1 MKTNAIRV
9 ALYFAAYSDKDLN
22 SFAALSVSCL
32 TNNPLTPDLPVKVP
46 ALTTLQENFADSMT
60 AAQQG
65 GKVETAKKNQ
75 ARTALV
81 SALRQNA
88 AYVQS
93 LALTDLADV
102 LSTGYDVVSTN
113 KTQSPLTTPVFEL
126 DNSFPGQITV
136 GLSAVVNAK
145 SYQVQYSIGTG
156 PWQELGIFPNTRGIV
171 ISGLTATTISNVR
184 VRAIGGSTQY
194 SQWSATVSA
203 VVN

>member
-1 MKTNAIRV
+1 MKPTILRV
-9 ALYFAAYSDKDLN
+9 ALYFAAYSDNNLN

-32 TNNPLTPDLPVKVP
+32 TNNPLTPDLPVKAP
-46 ALTTLQENFADSMT
+46 ALGTLQTAFADSIT

-65 GKVETAKKNQ
+65 GKVDTAKKNT
-75 ARTALV
+75 ARAALLA
-81 SALRQNA
+81 ALRQNA

-93 LALTDLADV
+93 LALTNLEDIF
-102 LSTGYDVVSTN
+102 STGYDVISNN

-126 DNSFPGQITV
+126 DNSFPGQVTV
-136 GLSAVVNAK
+136 DLSAVVNAK

-156 PWQELGIFPNTRGIV
+156 AWQELGIFPNTRGIIV
-171 ISGLTATTISNVR
+171 PNLTATTICNAR

-194 SQWSATVSA
+194 SAWSATVSA

>member
-1 MKTNAIRV
+1 
-9 ALYFAAYSDKDLN
+9 FAAYSDNDVN

-46 ALTTLQENFADSMT
+46 ALTTLQVDFADSIT

-75 ARTALV
+75 ARTTLV

-93 LALTDLADV
+93 VALTDLADI

-113 KTQSPLTTPVFEL
+113 KTQSPLTTPVFAL
-126 DNSFPGQITV
+126 DNSFPGQIAVDLT
-136 GLSAVVNAK
+136 AVVNAK

-156 PWQELGIFPNTRGIV
+156 AWQELGIFPNTRGII
-171 ISGLTATTISNVR
+171 ISGLTQATICNTRI
-184 VRAIGGSTQY
+184 RAIGGSTQY
-194 SQWSATVSA
+194 SQWGATVSA